1 MEKYKSELL
10 FFSALATI
18 SIVFPPVRYGIAD
31 DGFSFLFS
39 ITQGNFIDYLKLF
52 TELILI
58 ILLTIIFS
66 LLKYYINKINYKFKN
81 DKKLYH
87 FSKNIFL
94 TSIIFLGVIIIQ
106 IRPIL
111 LPLTIIQDKYSSSI
125 DSFHHEMYENWID
138 RYTTYDIFNG
148 IKNNNDW
155 FINNY
160 FPLRND
166 QVKWDANLYVN
177 IWGIYNWWAKYLLTP
192 FIIMTSFLYLFTL
205 AKKIKKYKKR
215 II

>member
-31 DGFSFLFS
+31 EGFSFLFS
-39 ITQGNFIDYLKLF
+39 NTQIDLIDYPKVF

-58 ILLTIIFS
+58 ILLTINFS

-94 TSIIFLGVIIIQ
+94 RSIIFLGVIIIQ

-125 DSFHHEMYENWID
+125 DSFQQEVPAYYN
-138 RYTTYDIFNG
+138 YTTYDIFNG
-148 IKNNNDW
+148 IKNNDNW
-155 FINNY
+155 WINNY
-160 FPLRND
+160 FPHLND

-192 FIIMTSFLYLFTL
+192 FIIMTSFLYLFIL